1 MSLNPA
7 QQKAVDTLSGPVLVL
22 AGAGTGKTRV
32 ITARIANL
40 IRHGTKP
47 DRILGV
53 TFTNKAAQE
62 MQHRVG
68 ALLKKK
74 SKSKPFL
81 STFHS
86 LCLKILRQHITRLG
100 YPPRFAIYDRSDQES
115 IAREVLR
122 EVRMPE
128 KMLAP
133 SLLLYFVS
141 HWKSNSVSPE
151 EALRIADSD
160 QMHLAAVAFGRYQR
174 RLKNRG
180 AVDFD
185 DLLLCTEHLFREYA
199 DVAEEES
206 QKFDQILIDEYQDT
220 NTSQYRII
228 RTLAERHRNLC
239 VVGDDDQSIYAWR
252 GAKVE
257 NILNFKKDW
266 PDAVVI
272 YLQDNYRSTG
282 PILHLANELIAFN
295 AVRHEKVLRAARA
308 GGSKPDIMQLPSEAK
323 EAEEVVSRIRNRL
336 SQPGIEPRDLAIL
349 FRTNDQP
356 RVFEQEL
363 RKHKI
368 PYILIGGTSFFDR
381 KEVRD
386 ILAYLRAIEFPN
398 DDVSVL
404 RIINTPPRGIGQTT
418 IERIQAAANQH
429 EVPIKKIIDS
439 PDLCPELH
447 GEPLKR
453 INSFASL
460 LNDWKELSD
469 QKRLGELMQNLIDQ
483 TEYLKE
489 IDRNYQQ
496 PEERELR
503 KTILEQMVNAITVYQ
518 TESPKPRLGEFIDQ
532 LAVGDRDISDEK
544 DKQLARNAVALLTL
558 HSAKGLEFPEVFLV
572 GLEEGILPHHRSLG
586 DEGEDVD
593 EERRLCYVGIT
604 RAQER
609 LTLSMALTRLKWGK
623 PRETLPSRFL
633 YEMTGMADN
642 PKYLESVSGRRQ
654 SQKQR

>member
-1 MSLNPA
+1 MALNPA
-7 QQKAVDTLSGPVLVL
+7 QQQAVDTLSGPILVL

-74 SKSKPFL
+74 SKAKPFL

-86 LCLKILRQHITRLG
+86 LCLKILRRHITRLG
-100 YPPRFAIYDRSDQES
+100 YPARFAIYDRSDQES
-115 IAREVLR
+115 VAREVLR
-122 EVRMPE
+122 EVKMTE
-128 KMLAP
+128 QMLAP
-133 SLLLYFVS
+133 SLLLFFIS
-141 HWKSNSVSPE
+141 QWKSNSISPDQ
-151 EALRIADSD
+151 ALRVADSD
-160 QMHLAAVAFGRYQR
+160 QMHLAAVAFRRYQR

-185 DLLLCTEHLFREYA
+185 DLLLCTEQLFHDCP
-199 DVAEEES
+199 DVSDQES
-206 QKFDQILIDEYQDT
+206 ASFDQILIDEYQDT

-252 GAKVE
+252 GARVE

-266 PDAVVI
+266 PDAVVV

-295 AVRHEKVLRAARA
+295 AVRHEKILRAARP
-308 GGSKPDIMQLPSEAK
+308 GGLKPEILQLPSEAK
-323 EAEEVVSRIRNRL
+323 EAEEIVTRVRNRL
-336 SQPGIEPRDLAIL
+336 SQPGIEPRDIAIL

-368 PYILIGGTSFFDR
+368 PYVLIGGTSFFDR

-386 ILAYLRAIEFPN
+386 VLAYLRAIEFGN
-398 DDVSVL
+398 DDVSLL
-404 RIINTPPRGIGQTT
+404 RIINTPARGIGQTT
-418 IERIQAAANQH
+418 IERIQAAANAQQ
-429 EVPIKKIIDS
+429 VSIKKIIES
-439 PDLCPELH
+439 PSMCPELS

-453 INSFASL
+453 IVAF
-460 LNDWKELSD
+460 
-469 QKRLGELMQNLIDQ
+469 GELLADLRKLSKQKQLGKLMQQLIDR
-483 TEYLKE
+483 TNYIEE
-489 IDRNYQQ
+489 IDRNYRQTD
-496 PEERELR
+496 EREAR
-503 KTILEQMVNAITVYQ
+503 KIMLEQMVNAIAMYQ
-518 TESPKPRLGEFIDQ
+518 QESTKPRLSEFIDQ
-532 LAVGDRDISDEK
+532 LAVGDRDIGEDK
-544 DKQLARNAVALLTL
+544 DKQLSRNAVALLTL

-572 GLEEGILPHHRSLG
+572 GLEEGILPHHRSLAENS
-586 DEGEDVD
+586 DEVD

-604 RAQER
+604 RAQEH
-609 LTLSMALTRLKWGK
+609 LTLSMALSRMKWGK

-642 PKYLESVSGRRQ
+642 PKYLESVSGRSQ
-654 SQKQR
+654 SQKK